1 MYNDVYFLMRKS
13 FEFFSLNGC
22 NSTIASNKQRQG
34 HNNLTTVWR
43 LERKTRGIPRALEE
57 PPTCPRTQ
65 MQIKP
70 SQEWTKD
77 SLRTIII

>member
-34 HNNLTTVWR
+34 HNNLTTIWR

-57 PPTCPRTQ
+57 PPTCPRRLEPKCKLNPHKNGQ
-65 MQIKP
+65 RIH
-70 SQEWTKD
+70 
-77 SLRTIII
+77 